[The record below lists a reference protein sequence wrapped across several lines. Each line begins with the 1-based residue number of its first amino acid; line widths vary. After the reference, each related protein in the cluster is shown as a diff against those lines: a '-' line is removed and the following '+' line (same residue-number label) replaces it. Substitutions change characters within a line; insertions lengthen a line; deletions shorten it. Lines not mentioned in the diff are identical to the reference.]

1 MIKSGIKSPLDL
13 NNTNIVI
20 QQRYDHIR
28 TKLESSDLKIKK
40 NDNFI
45 TT

>member
-13 NNTNIVI
+13 NNTIIVT